1 MIYFVDIK
9 ENAARAVKF
18 VEVSK

>member
-9 ENAARAVKF
+9 ENAARTVKF